1 MAVPVALTIAGSDS
15 SGAAGLQADLPT
27 FAELGVEAR
36 SAVTV
41 VTAQDSHSVL
51 ELHPVPI
58 TMVVRQRDVTIAGPR
73 VGATK
78 TGMLGRAE
86 VIDVVLERVQ
96 SLGQL
101 VVDPVCTDSSGRLM
115 VVPDVVERYR
125 ELARHAAIL
134 TPNRREIEIL
144 AGLAGPVE
152 TADIIDRADQI
163 RALGSAVVVVTGGRS
178 DGEVVEDVVIGSER
192 VATITAP
199 RQVPGLP
206 VRGTGCTFS
215 AAITACLALGQ
226 PAGSAIEAAHAYV
239 QERLALMAT
248 SVSKHGRPGLAHW
261 AQR

>member
-27 FAELGVEAR
+27 FAELGVQAR

-58 TMVVRQRDVTIAGPR
+58 TMVARQLDVTIADSR
-73 VGATK
+73 LGATK

-86 VIDVVLERVQ
+86 VIDVVLERVK

-115 VVPDVVERYR
+115 VVPEVVEGYR
-125 ELARHAAIL
+125 ELARHAAVL
-134 TPNRREIEIL
+134 TPNRWEIEIL
-144 AGLAGPVE
+144 AGLSGPVE
-152 TADIIDRADQI
+152 TADIIDGAEQI
-163 RALGSAVVVVTGGRS
+163 RALGSAVVVVTGGRC
-178 DGEVVEDVVIGSER
+178 DGDRVEDVVIGSER
-192 VATITAP
+192 VATIAAP

-226 PAGSAIEAAHAYV
+226 PAGSAIETAHAYV
-239 QERLALMAT
+239 QEHLALMAT
-248 SVSKHGRPGLAHW
+248 SVSPPGRPGLAHW